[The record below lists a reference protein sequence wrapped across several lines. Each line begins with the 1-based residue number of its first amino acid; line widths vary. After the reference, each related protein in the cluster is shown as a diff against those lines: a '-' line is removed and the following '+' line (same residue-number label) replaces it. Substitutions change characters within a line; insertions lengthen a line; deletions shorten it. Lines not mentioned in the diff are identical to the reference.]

1 MFYQRQPDKAVY
13 FRMYRKPW
21 NAIGTH
27 LHGFFELH
35 CCTGGQL
42 RITVDDREY
51 VLTAGEAVLVFPYQR
66 HSFPKREGQGYF
78 FTFAPELIGTFAA
91 RFSNYLPQQNR
102 FCFSYDFSSLSEE
115 SDVYAIKAFLYAMC
129 SRASLLAFAPV
140 PVEGRALLE
149 KIFLLTEE
157 HFTEADFSLAKLA
170 TLLDYDYSYISKFFL
185 TKTGMR
191 YSFYLN
197 QRRTDY
203 GAWLLR
209 TGKLDNI
216 ADASFACGYSS
227 IRSFNRNFK
236 RIENCTPKGCV
247 ASAAAA
253 EKRKG
258 PKV

>member
-1 MFYQRQPDKAVY
+1 MFYQKQPDKAVY
-13 FRMYRKPW
+13 FRMYSDPW
-21 NAIGTH
+21 NAIRTH
-27 LHGFFELH
+27 LHGFYELH

-51 VLTAGEAVLVFPYQR
+51 VLTVGGAVLVFPYQR

-91 RFSNYLPQQNR
+91 QFANYLPRQNR
-102 FCFSYDFSSLSEE
+102 FSFSYDFHSISEE
-115 SDVYAIKAFLYAMC
+115 SDVYAVKAFLYAMC
-129 SRASLLAFAPV
+129 SCAARLPFEPV
-140 PVEGRALLE
+140 PAEGRILLE
-149 KIFLLTEE
+149 KMFLLTEE
-157 HFTEADFSLAKLA
+157 HFTEPDFSMTKLA
-170 TLLDYDYSYISKFFL
+170 ALLGYDYSYISKFFL
-185 TKTGMR
+185 NKTGMR

-209 TGKLDNI
+209 TGRLDNV

-236 RIENCTPKGCV
+236 RIENCTPTGYV
-247 ASAAAA
+247 AAASIA
-253 EKRKG
+253 EARK
-258 PKV
+258 